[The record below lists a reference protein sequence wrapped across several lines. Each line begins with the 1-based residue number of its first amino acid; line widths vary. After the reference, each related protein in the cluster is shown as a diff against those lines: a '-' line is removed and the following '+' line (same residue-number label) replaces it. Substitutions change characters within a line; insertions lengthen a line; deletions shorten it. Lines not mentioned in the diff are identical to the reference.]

1 MNRPPNEPDPFSA
14 FDAPAAEPP
23 PPSTGT
29 GRPIGVYEMPEPVLP
44 VAPHRES
51 GAGVKIVAVLAVF
64 ALLLGGLIFWLSTKD
79 TIKFGGAPTPAAALT
94 TTPPTTTSKPAP
106 FAEVGDCVLMTGNA
120 PKPDYKKV
128 PCGEN
133 NNYTV
138 SKVAS
143 SSTEKCGEP
152 ADGYIEYRRISV
164 LESLTVCLIPVF
176 ADGQCYDFT
185 LADLKAD
192 VPKVACGGGP
202 RVFKATVL
210 ANTVDKTACP
220 VNQPLA
226 LAYPEIKTTYC
237 FTQTS

>member
-1 MNRPPNEPDPFSA
+1 MYD
-14 FDAPAAEPP
+14 
-23 PPSTGT
+23 
-29 GRPIGVYEMPEPVLP
+29 MPEPIIP
-44 VAPHRES
+44 VAPLRES
-51 GAGVKIVAVLAVF
+51 GAGLKIVLALTAFMV
-64 ALLLGGLIFWLSTKD
+64 LLGGTIFWLSTKD
-79 TIKFGGAPTPAAALT
+79 TIDFGGSGDDPARPPVAQRT

-106 FAEVGDCVLMTGNA
+106 FAEVGDCVKMTGNA
-120 PKPDYKKV
+120 PQPDYKKV

-176 ADGQCYDFT
+176 IDGQCYDFT

-192 VPKVACGGGP
+192 VPKVACGRGP
-202 RVFKATVL
+202 QVFKATVL
-210 ANTVDKTACP
+210 ANTVDKAACP